1 MKKLVLTSLAAL
13 SLLALLALLA
23 HPEPLKHALR
33 AFRAAT
39 HGPVVTSPAKPS
51 PNAAMRSAAEAR
63 PAVLAAYGR
72 LPLGFEINE
81 GQTDRNVKFL
91 TRGSGYT
98 LFLTGNEAVLS
109 LRQPRRRRG
118 MGRTAKAEPA
128 HSEVMAMQLMGASAN
143 AEAAGLRELP
153 GKNNYFIGND
163 PMEWRRDVPS
173 YAAVEYK
180 EIYPGVNLVYYGR
193 QGQLENDFV
202 VAPGARPEV
211 IRLAFRGAERMRL
224 DAEGNLQLRA
234 GKGELALHKP
244 AAYQQ
249 IAGKQREVPVEY
261 ALKAG
266 GQVGFKVSAYDASQP
281 LIIDP
286 ALSYSTYLGGT
297 DTDEGLAIAVDGT
310 GNAYI
315 TGETG
320 STNFPNSPGNIQA
333 AFSGTADDAFVTK
346 INVTGTAAVYSTFLG
361 GNGNDEGFGIAVD
374 GNGNAYVTGLTSSS
388 NFPNTPGTIQ
398 PGGFGGLPEDAFV
411 AEINTAGNALV
422 YSTYLGGSG
431 DDAGFAIAVDG
442 TGNAYVTG
450 LTRSPNFPNNPGT
463 IQPGGNGGGASDAF
477 VTKVSANGT
486 SLAYST
492 YLGGSGDDQ
501 GFGIAV
507 DGNGNAYVTGSTSS
521 SFPIIAGAEQ
531 AAFGGGGSDAF
542 VTKVS
547 TGATALVYSTYLGG
561 SGFDSGNSI
570 KVDGNGNAYV
580 AGETTSTAFPTTAG
594 AFQTTLG
601 DASHFDA
608 FVTKFNATASAPLTY
623 STYFGGSADDLA
635 FGLGI
640 DNSGNA
646 YITGITSSPNLFVT
660 AAAFQNVLGGGI
672 DDAFVTKFNSTGTGV
687 LYSSYLGGT
696 GSDEAFGIAV
706 DGNGNAYVTGLTI
719 STDFPTKAGNLQTAF
734 GGGTDDA
741 FVVKVVP
748 APAVTLNP
756 TSLNFPGQKVGTTSA
771 SQPVTLTN
779 TGDGPLAISGIA
791 TSGNFGQTNTC
802 GASVAAGSTCT
813 INVTVT
819 PAATGPLA
827 GNLTVTDDATGSPQT
842 VSLTGTG
849 TAPTVSLS
857 TPNLTFGSQNLGTTS
872 GAQSVTL
879 TNTGA
884 ASLSIASITASG
896 DFAQTNTCGAS
907 VAASANCAINV
918 TFTPTQGGN
927 RAGTLTINDDASTSP
942 QTVALAGTGADFTI
956 SAAPGS
962 ATVTKGQTANYTITV
977 TPVGGSTQTVA
988 LTCGGNPTKTTCT
1001 ITPASVTLAGVKT
1014 AAVAI
1019 TTSATIAPR
1028 PGQQSFAIPMSR
1040 LPGGPLWFGVLVAG
1054 ALLAMAVMRRRR
1066 GWLLPA
1072 GAFVVL
1078 LVCLGCTT
1086 STAPTGTPTGTTTI
1100 TLTGTAGTDT
1110 HNTTVSLTVQ

>member
-1 MKKLVLTSLAAL
+1 MKKFVLTSLVAL
-13 SLLALLALLA
+13 SLLGLFALLT
-23 HPEPLKHALR
+23 HPEPLGHALL
-33 AFRAAT
+33 AFRAASE
-39 HGPVVTSPAKPS
+39 GAAIPAPAKPS
-51 PNAAMRSAAEAR
+51 LNSAMRSATEAR
-63 PAVLAAYGR
+63 PAVLATYGR
-72 LPLGFEINE
+72 LPLAFEINR
-81 GQTDRNVKFL
+81 GQTDRSVKFL

-98 LFLTGNEAVLS
+98 LFLTGTEAVLS
-109 LRQPRRRRG
+109 LRQPRSGRG
-118 MGRTAKAEPA
+118 MGRMTRPEPA
-128 HSEVMAMQLMGASAN
+128 RSAVVAMQLMGASAN
-143 AEAAGLRELP
+143 VEAEGLTELP
-153 GKNNYFIGND
+153 GKSNYFVGND
-163 PMEWRRDVPS
+163 PTKWRRDVPS

-202 VAPGARPEV
+202 VAPGASADV
-211 IRLAFRGAERMRL
+211 ITLAFRGADQMRL
-224 DAEGNLQLRA
+224 DAKGNLHLRA
-234 GKGELALHKP
+234 GRGELALHKP

-249 IAGKQREVPVEY
+249 IAGKRQEVPVEY
-261 ALKAG
+261 ALKTG
-266 GQVGFKVSAYDASQP
+266 GEVGIKVSAYDASQP
-281 LIIDP
+281 LIVDP
-286 ALSYSTYLGGT
+286 ALSYSTYLGGS
-297 DTDEGLAIAVDGT
+297 DTDEGFAIAVDGT
-310 GNAYI
+310 GNAYV

-333 AFSGTADDAFVTK
+333 AYSGAPDDAFVTK
-346 INVTGTAAVYSTFLG
+346 INPTGTAAVYSTFLG
-361 GNGNDEGFGIAVD
+361 GNANDEGFGIAVD
-374 GNGNAYVTGLTSSS
+374 GNGNAYVTGLTSSTD
-388 NFPNTPGTIQ
+388 FPNTPGTIQ
-398 PGGFGGLPEDAFV
+398 AAFGGAPEDAFV
-411 AEINTAGNALV
+411 AEINAAGNALV

-431 DDAGFAIAVDG
+431 DDAGFGITADG

-450 LTRSPNFPNNPGT
+450 LTSSTDFPNSPGT
-463 IQPGGNGGGASDAF
+463 IQPGGFGGGASDAF

-521 SFPIIAGAEQ
+521 SFPIVAGAVQ

-542 VTKVS
+542 VTKVNS
-547 TGATALVYSTYLGG
+547 GAAALAYSTYLGG
-561 SGFDSGNSI
+561 SGIDSGNSI

-580 AGETTSTAFPTTAG
+580 AGQTNSTVFPTTAG

-601 DASHFDA
+601 DPSHFDA
-608 FVTKFNATASAPLTY
+608 FVTKFNSTASAPLTY
-623 STYFGGSADDLA
+623 STYFGGAADDLA

-640 DNSGNA
+640 DSSGNA
-646 YITGITSSPNLFVT
+646 YITGITSSANLFVS
-660 AAAFQNVLGGGI
+660 AAAFQNAFGGGI
-672 DDAFVTKFNSTGTGV
+672 DDAFVTKFNPTGTGV
-687 LYSSYLGGT
+687 VYSSYLGGT

-719 STDFPTKAGNLQTAF
+719 SADFPTKAGNLQTAF
-734 GGGTDDA
+734 GGGADDA

-779 TGDGPLAISGIA
+779 MGDGPLAISSIA
-791 TSGNFGQTNTC
+791 TSGDFGQTNTC
-802 GASVAAGSTCT
+802 GASVAAGSNCT

-819 PAATGPLA
+819 PTATGALA
-827 GNLTVTDDATGSPQT
+827 GTLTVTDDAASSPQT
-842 VSLTGTG
+842 ASLTGIG
-849 TAPTVSLS
+849 TAPAVSLS

-872 GAQSVTL
+872 SAQAVTL

-884 ASLSIASITASG
+884 ASLSIASITTSG
-896 DFAQTNTCGAS
+896 DFAQSNTCGAS
-907 VAASANCAINV
+907 VSAGANCAINV

-962 ATVTKGQTANYTITV
+962 VTVTKGQAANYTITV
-977 TPVGGSTQTVA
+977 TPVSGSTQTVA
-988 LTCGGNPTKTTCT
+988 LTCAGNPTKTTCT
-1001 ITPASVTLAGVKT
+1001 ITPSSVTLAGAKT

-1019 TTSATIAPR
+1019 TTSATIAPK
-1028 PGQQSFAIPMSR
+1028 PGQQSLAFPMSR
-1040 LPGGPLWFGVLVAG
+1040 LPGGPLWFGLLVAG
-1054 ALLAMAVMRRRR
+1054 ALLAMAAMRRRR

-1078 LVCLGCTT
+1078 LACLGCTN

-1100 TLTGTAGTDT
+1100 TLTGAAGTDT